1 MKSIKFNNK
10 RSADF
15 NSPGSR
21 LKYFAPRIQTIIL
34 DNEISLALQSTP
46 PDGPGE
52 EAYLLHNLKNNNS
65 SAGNLIV

>member
-15 NSPGSR
+15 YSPDSR
-21 LKYFAPRIQTIIL
+21 LQYFAPSIQTIVL

-46 PDGPGE
+46 PEGPGE
-52 EAYLLHNLKNNNS
+52 EAYLLHNLKNNS
-65 SAGNLIV
+65 HTGNLTV